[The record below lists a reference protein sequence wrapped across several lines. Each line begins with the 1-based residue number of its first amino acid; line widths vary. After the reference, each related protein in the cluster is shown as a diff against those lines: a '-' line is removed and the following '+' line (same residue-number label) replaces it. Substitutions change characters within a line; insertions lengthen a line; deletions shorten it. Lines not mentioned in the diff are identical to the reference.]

1 LTASDREKNESIAVS
16 QFTINIPKAGYNLLE
31 QEIDTESY
39 FQVQREVEKF
49 SMLLSNYRVCGL
61 EEMPVRGL
69 LRNDSQTSTLLRLA
83 VGSTGGVALGDKFIV
98 SPNILSDYDS
108 LLDPNALDRIGL
120 AEVIRVNYHNAELK
134 ILAGDSLGVYRSA
147 TPF

>member
-1 LTASDREKNESIAVS
+1 
-16 QFTINIPKAGYNLLE
+16 
-31 QEIDTESY
+31 
-39 FQVQREVEKF
+39 
-49 SMLLSNYRVCGL
+49 MMLSNYRVCGL
-61 EEMPVRGL
+61 EEMHVRGL
-69 LRNDSQTSTLLRLA
+69 LRNDSQASTLLRLD

-134 ILAGDSLGVYRSA
+134 ILAGDSLGVYLSV